1 MSMGMAV
8 VVVVA
13 TLVVVMIVTVVMM
26 AAMIMRFAGV
36 RMLVPATGI
45 GTTFRIERRFDLD
58 DARAQ
63 PLDHGLD
70 HVIAPDAQ
78 TPRRDLRRQ
87 MAIAEMPGDPNQM
100 LRVPASDFDQRL
112 RRCHDLNQPA
122 IVKHQRIPAPQRGRV
137 FQIEQ
142 KLEPTRAGHRHPPPV
157 AIVEIEHDGI
167 GRRLAP
173 AMLASNL
180 GGTDHWGST
189 MVAA

>member
-1 MSMGMAV
+1 MAV

-45 GTTFRIERRFDLD
+45 GATFRIERRFDLD

-122 IVKHQRIPAPQRGRV
+122 IVKHQRVAAAQRHRV
-137 FQIEQ
+137 FEVEQ
-142 KLEPTRAGHRHPPPV
+142 EFKPAGAGHCHPPPV
-157 AIVEIEHDGI
+157 TVVEIEHDGI

-180 GGTDHWGST
+180 GGTDHWVST